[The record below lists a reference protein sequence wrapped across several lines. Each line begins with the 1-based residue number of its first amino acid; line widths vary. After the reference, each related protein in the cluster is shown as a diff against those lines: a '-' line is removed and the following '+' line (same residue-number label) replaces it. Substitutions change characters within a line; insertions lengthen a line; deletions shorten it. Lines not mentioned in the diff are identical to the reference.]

1 MYRKC
6 VCLAALCLTLAL
18 AGSAAAQLGKGFVL
32 FEFWDNS
39 GGGTTIPDLTNN
51 ANYPDNPTSAT
62 WISKFQSPANRAD
75 NYGVRGRAFI
85 TPPESGD
92 YTFWVAGD
100 DNCELWLSTDDSPA
114 NAALICRVA
123 TWTGVAEW
131 GKEAGQKSAPVAL
144 VAGQK
149 YYLEGLMKEGGGG
162 DSLDVGWAGPGIGA
176 ATTVIAGQ
184 YCTAFV
190 RDPEP
195 LLKAQSPKPANGAID
210 VTSPQFEWTAGVTA
224 LTHDIYFGATA
235 DLGDADFKMSMPVAM
250 YYHID
255 PLVPGT
261 TYYWRVDEIDAAGA
275 KIVGDVW
282 SFTAMPNEA
291 HVPVPADAAEDVA
304 VNAKLQWKAGLN
316 AIGHMVFMSKDRAA
330 VAAGDISALATS
342 GADAAFTP
350 VIPLDPFS
358 TYYWRVDE
366 ISSTGTMA
374 AGPIWSFQ
382 TVKYLPLFTGPV
394 SFNYDNT
401 ADPFLSATA
410 LPVPA
415 DLTYGGKAADLVVS
429 FKGLP
434 PVVVYDEAAGTYQVR
449 GAGADIWDSADQFT
463 YAYKTLNGD
472 GAMVARVTSVGTG
485 SNTWAKGGV
494 MIRQSLEAGSTH
506 AYMPLTAWDGNGA
519 SYQRRPVANAASG
532 NNDATSRVGPPYWV
546 KIERVG
552 NDFAG
557 YLSEDGET
565 WAKLGDTVSIPMTD
579 PVLIG
584 LAVTSHAAGES
595 RTFAFDNVSTAGD
608 VTEGPF
614 TTFQVINNVL
624 AYNSA
629 EEIFVALEDAAGN
642 MAMVAHP
649 SPAATQLADAEDF
662 RIPFEDFAGVNPKA
676 ITKLQLGVGNGEP
689 GGTGTMTLLDVRS
702 VPSEKPTILWVSFH
716 GADDAPSG
724 GAVGV
729 GFTEAAD
736 KPYTDL
742 LKTAGYNVVRLV
754 QTGTPDLSVVN
765 AADLVIVSR
774 SVASSSFQNAAAS
787 TWNSVTAPMIVL
799 NSYTARKSRMGYNT
813 GSNIP
818 DITGD
823 ITLTVTDPMH
833 PIFAGVPL
841 MIIGGATEATMVNP
855 FAGVVSYANGTLA
868 RGISVV
874 TDPVDDEATVL
885 ATISAAGNGP
895 VGAVMIAEYP
905 AGATLTHDGGAGNDV
920 LGGHRLLFLTG
931 GREANGISSE
941 TAGMYDLYDDGAMM
955 FLNAVEYM
963 LQ

>member
-1 MYRKC
+1 MA
-6 VCLAALCLTLAL
+6 VTCLTLAL
-18 AGSAAAQLGKGFVL
+18 AGSAGAQLGQGYVL
-32 FEFWDNS
+32 FEFWDGI

-51 ANYPDNPTSAT
+51 AGYPDNPTSST
-62 WISKFQSPANRAD
+62 WINKFQSPSGRAD

-85 TPPESGD
+85 TPPETGD

-100 DNCELWLSTDDSPA
+100 DQCQLWLSSDDSPA
-114 NAALICRVA
+114 NAVMICQVA
-123 TWTGVAEW
+123 SWTGVAEW

-162 DSLDVGWAGPGIGA
+162 DSLDVGWAGPGIGDA
-176 ATTVIAGQ
+176 ATVIAGQ

-224 LTHDIYFGATA
+224 VNHDIYFGTSAE
-235 DLGDADFKMSMPVAM
+235 LGDADFKMSMPVGM

-255 PLVPGT
+255 PLVSGA
-261 TYYWRVDEIDAAGA
+261 TYYWRVDEVDAAGA

-304 VNAKLQWKAGLN
+304 MNATLQWKAGLN
-316 AIGHMVFMSKDRAA
+316 AIGHMVFLSKDQAA

-342 GADAAFTP
+342 GADPAFTP
-350 VIPLDPFS
+350 VAPLDPFS

-374 AGPIWSFQ
+374 AGPIWSFK

-394 SFNYDNT
+394 SFDYDNT
-401 ADPFLSATA
+401 AEPFLSATDVPA
-410 LPVPA
+410 PA

-429 FKGLP
+429 FQGLAP
-434 PVVVYDEAAGTYQVR
+434 IVALDEATGTYAVR
-449 GAGADIWDSADQFT
+449 GAGADIWNNADEFT

-472 GAMVARVTSVGTG
+472 GAMVARVVNIGPG

-506 AYMPLTAWDGNGA
+506 AYMPLTSQDGNGA
-519 SYQRRPVANAASG
+519 SFQRRPVADAASA
-532 NNDATSRVGPPYWV
+532 NNDAPSRISAPYFV

-552 NDFAG
+552 NAFSG
-557 YLSEDGET
+557 YLSPDGET
-565 WAKLGDTVSIPMTD
+565 WTQLGGAIDIPMTD

-595 RTFAFDNVSTAGD
+595 RTIWFDSVSTTGD
-608 VTEGPF
+608 VAEGSF
-614 TTFQVINNVL
+614 TTYQTIGNTM
-624 AYNSA
+624 AANSA
-629 EEIFVALEDAAGN
+629 ESIFVALEDAAGN

-649 SPAATQLADAEDF
+649 DPAATQIGSTEAWRVPFADF
-662 RIPFEDFAGVNPKA
+662 TGVDPTNVKRM
-676 ITKLQLGVGNGEP
+676 QLGVGNGEP
-689 GGTGTMTLLDVRS
+689 GGTGTMTLIDVRT
-702 VPSEKPTILWVSFH
+702 VPSEKPTVVWVSFH

-724 GAVGV
+724 GAAGA

-736 KPYTDL
+736 KAYTDL
-742 LKTAGYNVVRLV
+742 LKTAGYNVVRYV
-754 QTGTPDLSVVN
+754 QTGTPNLSVIN
-765 AADLVIVSR
+765 EADLVIVSR
-774 SVASSSFQNAAAS
+774 SVASGSFQNAAAS
-787 TWNSVTAPMIVL
+787 TWNSVTAPMIIL
-799 NSYTARKSRMGYNT
+799 NGYVARKSRMGYNT
-813 GSNIP
+813 GSTIP

-841 MIIGGATEATMVNP
+841 TILGGAMEATMVNP
-855 FAGVVSYANGTLA
+855 YAGRVSYANGTLA

-874 TDPVDDEATVL
+874 TEPVDDEATVL
-885 ATISAAGNGP
+885 AVISDAGNGP
-895 VGAVMIAEYP
+895 AGAAIIAEYP

-920 LGGHRLLFLTG
+920 LGGPRLLFLTG
-931 GREANGISSE
+931 GREADGINSE